1 MNKDLIIRNIII
13 IILLILFAIIIFNFI
28 AIDVDVYIKSIEEPI
43 YLF

>member
-13 IILLILFAIIIFNFI
+13 TILIVLLVIIAINFI
-28 AIDVDVYIKSIEEPI
+28 AIDVDVYIRTIEEPI